1 MFSVS
6 SDLYNV
12 IHQISRYLFPFLGL
26 LVFLSALGWL
36 FAERRSRRERLH
48 NLPGTGTVGE
58 LVVLSGSRELK
69 NMTWFP
75 VPREGTLGS
84 VRSCDLVVPCPG
96 VKAQHLD
103 FSWQDGLGLLI
114 RPRSGCEAIV
124 DGVALNCRSD
134 AAARPLTHGSCLQV
148 GTAVLRLQL
157 FAALD
162 HMDRSAAQ
170 AGEPEMNTPGPL
182 SPVFPVPQSPEPYP
196 QPNTVPAPPESVPV
210 SPDPLPEASS
220 ECPAAPDPAPQ
231 APRPRRSDRWKEDW
245 SE

>member
-124 DGVALNCRSD
+124 DGVPDRFRRCFRFLSLLNRIRS
-134 AAARPLTHGSCLQV
+134 RIP
-148 GTAVLRLQL
+148 
-157 FAALD
+157 F
-162 HMDRSAAQ
+162 
-170 AGEPEMNTPGPL
+170 
-182 SPVFPVPQSPEPYP
+182 
-196 QPNTVPAPPESVPV
+196 
-210 SPDPLPEASS
+210 
-220 ECPAAPDPAPQ
+220 
-231 APRPRRSDRWKEDW
+231 RPRRSPFRYPPAHCRKLLPNVPPPRIPRHRLPGPGLRTAGRRTGLNDPP
-245 SE
+245 